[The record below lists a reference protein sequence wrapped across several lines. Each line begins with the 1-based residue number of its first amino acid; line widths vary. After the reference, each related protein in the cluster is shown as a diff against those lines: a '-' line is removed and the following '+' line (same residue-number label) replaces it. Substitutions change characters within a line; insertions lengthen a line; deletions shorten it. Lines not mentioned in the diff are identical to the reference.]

1 MASSSSPPP
10 SPLGW
15 KPDPADEPGPDGLPP
30 FAVNQQAS
38 SSSAWP
44 ATASALLREVPVL
57 AVAAVLVAFLLRTFV
72 FQAFFIPSPSMGCEF
87 CEVHTLEIDDKILV
101 SKLSYRLHD
110 PRRGDIV
117 VFDCPT
123 TASCHN
129 RPEADNP
136 VAKGL
141 RWFGEHIGVV
151 PPSTEDYI
159 KRVIALPGESVEI
172 KDGFVLINGQP
183 LIEPYLPPTITTV
196 ASGGIAG
203 DQPYVVPAGHLWVM
217 GDNRAN
223 SADSRV
229 FQAIPVDSV
238 VGRAMVRFWP
248 LDRAGFL

>member
-1 MASSSSPPP
+1 MP

-15 KPDPADEPGPDGLPP
+15 TPDAPDPGDEPGGLPP

-44 ATASALLREVPVL
+44 AQVSALARELPLL
-57 AVAAVLVAFLLRTFV
+57 AAAAVLVAFLLRTFV
-72 FQAFFIPSPSMGCEF
+72 FQAFFIPSPSMGCEL
-87 CEVHTLEIDDKILV
+87 CEVHTLEVDDKILV
-101 SKLSYRLHD
+101 SKLAYRIHQ

-123 TASCHN
+123 TASCNN
-129 RPEADNP
+129 RPSSSNP
-136 VAKGL
+136 VANGI

-159 KRVIALPGESVEI
+159 KRVIGLPGETVEI
-172 KDGFVLINGQP
+172 KDNYVLINGQP
-183 LIEPYLPPTITTV
+183 LVEPYLPPTIKTV
-196 ASGGIAG
+196 ASGGVAV

-217 GDNRAN
+217 GDNRHN

-248 LDRAGFL
+248 LERVGFL

>member
-1 MASSSSPPP
+1 MPS

-15 KPDPADEPGPDGLPP
+15 TPDPQDGPPPDGLPP
-30 FAVNQQAS
+30 FAVSQQAS

-44 ATASALLREVPVL
+44 ATASALLREVPLL
-57 AVAAVLVAFLLRTFV
+57 AIAAVLVAFLLRTFV
-72 FQAFFIPSPSMGCEF
+72 FQAFFIPSPSMGCEL
-87 CEVHTLEIDDKILV
+87 CPVHTLEIDDKILV

-110 PRRGDIV
+110 PRRGDVV
-117 VFDCPT
+117 VFDCPA

-129 RPEADNP
+129 LPSSSNP
-136 VAKGL
+136 VARGI

-172 KDGFVLINGQP
+172 KDGFVLIDGQP
-183 LIEPYLPPTITTV
+183 LIEPYLPKDMTTV
-196 ASGGIAG
+196 ASGAVVG
-203 DQPYVVPAGHLWVM
+203 DQPYVVPPDHLWVM
-217 GDNRAN
+217 GDNRGN

-248 LDRAGFL
+248 PDRAGFL